1 MSKYQCTCIFMKLG
15 MCIDIAEIWFGIAD
29 GQILSIFDR
38 FISLP
43 QDIGGVLSFHI
54 FIVVFVI
61 ICPVFFFVCLF
72 YMAKAGLSVSDW

>member
-1 MSKYQCTCIFMKLG
+1 MKLG

-38 FISLP
+38 FIFLP

-61 ICPVFFFVCLF
+61 ICPVFFSVFCLF
-72 YMAKAGLSVSDW
+72 VLHEKSWCWCV